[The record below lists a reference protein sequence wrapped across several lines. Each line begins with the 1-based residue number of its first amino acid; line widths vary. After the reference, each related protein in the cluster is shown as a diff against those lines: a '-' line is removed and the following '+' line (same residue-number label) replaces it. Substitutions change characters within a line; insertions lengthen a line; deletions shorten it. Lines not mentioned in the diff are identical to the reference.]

1 MVRLGK
7 PGCIQSV
14 IAIALVSAC
23 AALLLRAQTNSGTAA
38 LVMRAAA
45 PGSGSQPQQASSEV
59 STIREYSNL
68 VVVDVVVTDSQGNP
82 IHGLSKDEFTLT
94 EDGQAQALR
103 HFEEHTA
110 VPASDITILPA
121 PNLPPGLF
129 TNKSPAPANGPVNVL
144 LLDYLNTPVSAQPYA
159 RKQLLDYL
167 DKAPAGTRIA
177 IFGLTTQLSLLHGFT
192 SDMAVLKNAL
202 DPKKGGAPQV
212 SQLLDNPISSLDALV
227 TSGATSTD
235 ITQQMVD
242 AVTRFEAMQ
251 SSFQTAMR
259 VQYTLDGFDSLAR
272 YLVGIPGRKNVIWFS
287 GSFPLDIEPNP
298 SEEDP
303 NDSVERFDE
312 WVRET
317 DNLLT
322 RAQVAVYPVD
332 ERGLQADPS
341 QNFYDESG
349 NAPNPFAPVSAQTAA
364 AKAAAFLQQTAA
376 EHLTM
381 LAMAEDTGGQAFI
394 NTNGLTQAV
403 QNAIENGS
411 NYYSLTYAPTNPVW
425 DSRFRAIKVKV
436 DQPGV
441 KLTYRNG
448 YYAVDPN
455 DRNKLN
461 AAGAATAL
469 AQPST
474 MSTAM
479 MHGGPEPAEILFKVR
494 IRPANALPSDTV
506 PASNQTNPK
515 MDLKG
520 PFRQYAVDL
529 VPNAREVSC
538 RQGADGN
545 SHCAIEMWTF
555 VYNSNGEKVITA
567 SNRLHSLLT
576 PADYK
581 KLLAGGMA
589 FHQQISVPVK
599 GEYYLRTAIHDM
611 VSDRVGAVE
620 VPVATV
626 ARLDPLKQ
634 VAAAAPAS
642 TAGEHA
648 PPNGPAVSVPVDT
661 PSSAPPAVEPTAPP
675 ALQRRTAPST
685 NPGDSTVPPN

>member
-1 MVRLGK
+1 MHSRGIFDLVWMVQLGRL
-7 PGCIQSV
+7 
-14 IAIALVSAC
+14 LH
-23 AALLLRAQTNSGTAA
+23 RARG
-38 LVMRAAA
+38 
-45 PGSGSQPQQASSEV
+45 
-59 STIREYSNL
+59 
-68 VVVDVVVTDSQGNP
+68 
-82 IHGLSKDEFTLT
+82 LT
-94 EDGQAQALR
+94 EFLEAHLWRSKRQM
-103 HFEEHTA
+103 
-110 VPASDITILPA
+110 
-121 PNLPPGLF
+121 
-129 TNKSPAPANGPVNVL
+129 
-144 LLDYLNTPVSAQPYA
+144 
-159 RKQLLDYL
+159 
-167 DKAPAGTRIA
+167 
-177 IFGLTTQLSLLHGFT
+177 TTQLNLLQGFT

-227 TSGATSTD
+227 NSGATSTD

-272 YLVGIPGRKNVIWFS
+272 YLMGIPGRKNVIWFS

-332 ERGLQADPS
+332 ERGLQTDPS

-349 NAPNPFAPVSAQTAA
+349 NAPNPFAPVSAQAA
-364 AKAAAFLQQTAA
+364 ATKAAAFLQQTAA

-411 NYYSLTYAPTNPVW
+411 NYYSLTYAPTNPAW

-441 KLTYRNG
+441 KLTYR
-448 YYAVDPN
+448 
-455 DRNKLN
+455 
-461 AAGAATAL
+461 
-469 AQPST
+469 
-474 MSTAM
+474 
-479 MHGGPEPAEILFKVR
+479 
-494 IRPANALPSDTV
+494 
-506 PASNQTNPK
+506 
-515 MDLKG
+515 
-520 PFRQYAVDL
+520 
-529 VPNAREVSC
+529 
-538 RQGADGN
+538 
-545 SHCAIEMWTF
+545 
-555 VYNSNGEKVITA
+555 
-567 SNRLHSLLT
+567 
-576 PADYK
+576 
-581 KLLAGGMA
+581 
-589 FHQQISVPVK
+589 
-599 GEYYLRTAIHDM
+599 
-611 VSDRVGAVE
+611 
-620 VPVATV
+620 
-626 ARLDPLKQ
+626 
-634 VAAAAPAS
+634 
-642 TAGEHA
+642 
-648 PPNGPAVSVPVDT
+648 NGPAVSVPVDT